1 MDIYGH
7 KIAEIER
14 GIDKL
19 YNAIREKE
27 KQREEQKKLRLL
39 SHGFIMNEQYIVYK
53 EIDGKGLVRKFPI
66 VDIEDGKFIFA
77 HPFAGRD
84 PFTGRSCNLHYS
96 IDRKEI
102 FEKWEA
108 ALLFFEKQD
117 FDFWRKRS
125 ICHAVGGYPS
135 FEDHIGIDQFRR
147 GLLETQHLE
156 ISKKILNQ
164 SWGTEK
170 ENTEWNIPEKVLK

>member
-1 MDIYGH
+1 MDIYQH
-7 KIAEIER
+7 KITEIEKE
-14 GIDKL
+14 KL
-19 YNAIREKE
+19 DLYDAIREKE
-27 KQREEQKKLRLL
+27 KQIKEQKKKRLL
-39 SHGFIMNEQYIVYK
+39 SYGFIMYEQYIVYK

-66 VDIEDGKFIFA
+66 VDAEDGKFIFA

-84 PFTGRSCNLHYS
+84 PFTGQHCNLHYS

-102 FEKWEA
+102 FENWEA
-108 ALLFFEKQD
+108 ALFFFENQD

-135 FEDHIGIDQFRR
+135 FEDHIGIEQFRQ

-156 ISKKILNQ
+156 ISRKILNQ
-164 SWGTEK
+164 SWGTEE
-170 ENTEWNIPEKVLK
+170 ENTELNIPEKL